1 MFSRIASYR
10 FVRYVPRAMNRN
22 IRFALSR
29 SICCSTTLSPHF
41 RLSPLQYEGYMNN
54 YAFFRQFSLESKSL
68 SSMQSDLRE
77 CNSFDAAVDMI
88 PVEVRLRHSLSRDS
102 KIALLKRI

>member
-10 FVRYVPRAMNRN
+10 FIRYVPRVMNRN
-22 IRFALSR
+22 MRFALSR

-41 RLSPLQYEGYMNN
+41 RRMPLRYDEQMNN
-54 YAFFRQFSLESKSL
+54 FVLSRQFSLEGNSL

-88 PVEVRLRHSLSRDS
+88 PVEVHLRHLPSRDS
-102 KIALLKRI
+102 KVALLKRI